1 MNNINSNS
9 SEKKNQNLYTHILVY
24 LSTHTRIHTQHISAS
39 ICKYETYIYILCE
52 HFDLAK
58 AKRKRNQIQ
67 TAYEIILPILHRRKR
82 REQKKKPKR
91 KLANNQKNI
100 KS

>member
-1 MNNINSNS
+1 MNYMNNINSNS

-39 ICKYETYIYILCE
+39 ICKYETYILCE

-67 TAYEIILPILHRRKR
+67 TA
-82 REQKKKPKR
+82 
-91 KLANNQKNI
+91 
-100 KS
+100 